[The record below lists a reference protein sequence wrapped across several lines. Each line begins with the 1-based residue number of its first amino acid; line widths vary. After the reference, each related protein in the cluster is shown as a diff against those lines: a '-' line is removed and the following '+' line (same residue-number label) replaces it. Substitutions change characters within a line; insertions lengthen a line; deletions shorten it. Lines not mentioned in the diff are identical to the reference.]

1 MLLMLLISAEN
12 DEILLKNAVSTQVKH
27 IKIPAGQESAREIP
41 IKVAT
46 PFPPLNL
53 SHSGKTCPK
62 KAHKEAMY
70 INSGKLTFT

>member
-12 DEILLKNAVSTQVKH
+12 DEILLKNAVSTQVRH

-53 SHSGKTCPK
+53 SHSGKQCPK
-62 KAHKEAMY
+62 KDPNPA
-70 INSGKLTFT
+70 I

>member
-1 MLLMLLISAEN
+1 MLLISAEN
-12 DEILLKNAVSTQVKH
+12 DEILLKNAVSTQVSH

-53 SHSGKTCPK
+53 SHSG
-62 KAHKEAMY
+62 
-70 INSGKLTFT
+70 